1 MPTYNLTA
9 INIGG
14 FSLGESDKV
23 VSMFSTERG
32 LVRAVAKGAKKP
44 GTKMAGK
51 SEALCVN
58 NLLIA
63 KGRSLDIITQAES
76 IDTFRKLRVD
86 LVRLTFGLYYAE
98 LTQAF
103 AEGLE
108 EDSAL
113 YYQTLFN
120 ALKLQERAADDAR
133 LLALEFGMALLRQ
146 LGFSPELTV
155 CVRCRH
161 ALTEY
166 NITAFYPNL
175 GGIAC
180 NRCGQQAKAKAA
192 VSEIDLTG
200 YYSTREKPDADE
212 EYEERGIF
220 VTPLVWKLL
229 VSADA
234 CCDELAADL
243 PEDDLRPRR
252 RELSASQK
260 PALDAAHRLLQRYL
274 EDRAGKHMR
283 SLDLLKQI

>member
-1 MPTYNLTA
+1 MPTYSLTA

-23 VSMFSTERG
+23 VAMFSTERG

-76 IDTFRKLRVD
+76 IDTFRKLRTD
-86 LVRLTFGLYYAE
+86 LVRLTYGLYYAE

-108 EDSAL
+108 EDCAL
-113 YYQTLFN
+113 YYQILYN
-120 ALKLQERAADDAR
+120 ALKLQETGTDDAR

-146 LGFSPELTV
+146 LGLGPELTV
-155 CVRCRH
+155 CVRCRRP
-161 ALTEY
+161 LTEY
-166 NITAFYPNL
+166 NITAFYPAL

-180 NRCGQQAKAKAA
+180 DQCGRQARAKAT
-192 VSEIDLTG
+192 VSESGLSD
-200 YYSTREKPDADE
+200 YYPIREQHDADE
-212 EYEERGIF
+212 EFEDRGIF
-220 VTPLVWKLL
+220 VTPLVWKIL

-234 CCDELAADL
+234 CCDYLSNNLAEEEKPRQSELTTA
-243 PEDDLRPRR
+243 
-252 RELSASQK
+252 QK
-260 PALDAAHRLLQRYL
+260 PALDAAHRLMQRYL